1 MNMQSQRIIK
11 KVIEELCKKINGLE
25 GIYLFG
31 SRAEDKHYNN
41 SDWDFAFLCRISVTQ
56 DKLYNIKADL
66 EMELNIDLDIVD
78 LYTSNTLIQ
87 VQVIKT
93 GKLVWI
99 NNIYNIEQFEYLTLS
114 YYQKLNEERKEILK
128 DIKSRGNVY
137 G

>member
-1 MNMQSQRIIK
+1 
-11 KVIEELCKKINGLE
+11 LE